1 MEEPEGKIIY
11 RWENS
16 NKLLRS
22 RIIQNEASEYIVI
35 RDPEVDGGVVVFG
48 KFKKEWHPNPSARC
62 LIRNIL
68 SDLATYKAGN
78 VPVTK
83 IISDNEGLANDIEDL
98 KEDLAVLQEQ
108 TRWIPV
114 GERLPEERDEAVA
127 FRSESVWV
135 WHTRGATRK
144 AYYMTRQRYWKYEYG
159 IGQQENITHWMP
171 IPQLPKED
179 NGKE

>member
-98 KEDLAVLQEQ
+98 KEDLATLQEK

-114 GERLPEERDEAVA
+114 GEKLPEKDGEFFHSDYVVATDGKERTWA
-127 FRSESVWV
+127 
-135 WHTRGATRK
+135 
-144 AYYMTRQRYWKYEYG
+144 RYDYENGWWEKSNSPYDLSMG
-159 IGQQENITHWMP
+159 EIIGWLENP
-171 IPQLPKED
+171 ELPKE
-179 NGKE
+179 